1 MKKRPGSA
9 ESHTA
14 NVRSVSRPGLL
25 LAKRSVGLELAKQ
38 IAALAEAEATKNRWT
53 VVIAIVDDGGNL
65 VLLHRTDG
73 TQIGSIDVAIQK
85 AATALRFKRPTKA
98 FEDVIAG
105 GRTALLTLPGRV
117 VMVEGGVPIMVDG
130 ACVGAIGISGMSS
143 VQDGVVA
150 QAGLAALR

>member
-1 MKKRPGSA
+1 
-9 ESHTA
+9 
-14 NVRSVSRPGLL
+14 
-25 LAKRSVGLELAKQ
+25 
-38 IAALAEAEATKNRWT
+38 
-53 VVIAIVDDGGNL
+53 VIAIVDDGGNL